1 MSIWGRDIDERPRDA
16 RAAIGVVPQEIAAD
30 PFFTPRE
37 ALDVAA
43 GMYAVPKAERRTD
56 AIIRRAPDAAPS
68 AAFLGKA
75 LAGAPSRARR
85 PVLSPWMVAGATAA
99 VLVVA
104 VSASWQIQHQSMM
117 RDADE
122 AVELLITD
130 IGDHS

>member
-1 MSIWGRDIDERPRDA
+1 MIAPLPEPRVREILAAYGADPARWPQAEREAARVAIAASPALA
-16 RAAIGVVPQEIAAD
+16 RAQE
-30 PFFTPRE
+30 
-37 ALDVAA
+37 
-43 GMYAVPKAERRTD
+43 AERRAD
-56 AIIRRAPDAAPS
+56 GLLALIPDPSPS

-75 LAGAPSRARR
+75 LAGAPTRARA
-85 PVLSPWMVAGATAA
+85 PGLSPWMLAGATAA

-104 VSASWQIQHQSMM
+104 VSASWQIQRDAMM

>member
-1 MSIWGRDIDERPRDA
+1 MIAPLPEPRVRDILAAYGADPARWPDGERDA
-16 RAAIGVVPQEIAAD
+16 ALAAVSATPALAIAL
-30 PFFTPRE
+30 E
-37 ALDVAA
+37 
-43 GMYAVPKAERRTD
+43 AERRTD

>member
-1 MSIWGRDIDERPRDA
+1 MIAPLPEPRVRDILAAYGADPARWPDGERDA
-16 RAAIGVVPQEIAAD
+16 ALAAVSATPALAIALE
-30 PFFTPRE
+30 T
-37 ALDVAA
+37 
-43 GMYAVPKAERRTD
+43 ERRTD
-56 AIIRRAPDAAPS
+56 AIIRRASDAAPS

-85 PVLSPWMVAGATAA
+85 PVLSPWMLAGATAA